1 MGHLTTFFQSENLI
15 WTKLVS
21 TYLGAVLIKELLNCD
36 HSGRMSA
43 DRRREQIL
51 RTAVDLFSQRGFKG
65 TTTKEIARAAGVSEA
80 IIFRHFATKD
90 ELYGAILHS
99 KSCKDGLHKF
109 PWEGNEVLQEALRQK
124 DDFGVFYNL
133 ALQAMTNQQQD
144 EGFMRLLFYSALEE
158 HELAERFFG
167 EFVSQVYG
175 FIGEYVRERQADGA
189 MRDIEPR
196 IVVRAFL
203 GMLIHHSLNNI
214 LWDKR
219 RSLLNISNDEAA
231 RNFAEIVL
239 RGVLK

>member
-1 MGHLTTFFQSENLI
+1 M
-15 WTKLVS
+15 
-21 TYLGAVLIKELLNCD
+21 IKEIFNCD
-36 HSGRMSA
+36 STGRMPA
-43 DRRREQIL
+43 DLRREQIL
-51 RTAVDLFSQRGFKG
+51 QTAVNLFSQRGFKG
-65 TTTKEIARAAGVSEA
+65 TTTKEIAKAAGVSEA
-80 IIFRHFATKD
+80 IIFRHFKNKE

-99 KSCKDGLHKF
+99 KSCRDGLHKF
-109 PWEGNEVLQEALRQK
+109 PWESNDVLQEALQKK

-133 ALQAMTNQQQD
+133 ALQAMTNQQED

-158 HELAERFFG
+158 HELADRFFG

-175 FIGEYVRERQADGA
+175 FIGEYVRERQQDGA
-189 MRDIEPR
+189 MREVNPR

-214 LWDKR
+214 LWDKER
-219 RSLLNISNDEAA
+219 RLLDISNDEAA

>member
-1 MGHLTTFFQSENLI
+1 MP
-15 WTKLVS
+15 
-21 TYLGAVLIKELLNCD
+21 
-36 HSGRMSA
+36 A

-51 RTAVDLFSQRGFKG
+51 QTAVNLFSQRGFKG
-65 TTTKEIARAAGVSEA
+65 TTTKEIAKAAGVSEA

-99 KSCKDGLHKF
+99 KSCNDGLHRY
-109 PWEGNEVLQEALRQK
+109 PWESNEVLQEALRQK

-133 ALQAMTNQQQD
+133 ALQAMNNHQKD

-167 EFVSQVYG
+167 EFISQVYG

-189 MRDIEPR
+189 MRDINPAV
-196 IVVRAFL
+196 VVRAFL

-214 LWDKR
+214 LWDKQR
-219 RSLLNISNDEAA
+219 RLLDISNEEAA